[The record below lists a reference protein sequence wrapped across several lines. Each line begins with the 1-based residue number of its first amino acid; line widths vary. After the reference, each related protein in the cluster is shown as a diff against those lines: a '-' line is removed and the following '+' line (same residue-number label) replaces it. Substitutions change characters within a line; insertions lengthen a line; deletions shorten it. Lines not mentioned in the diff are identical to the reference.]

1 MNVELHSHTHY
12 SQSKAIRHEGLNSPK
27 EMVEYAKKIGLGAIA
42 ITDHNM
48 IKGSV
53 EAKKFSK
60 KYGIVILKG
69 EEVTTEKGHI
79 LAIGINEEIKPKLS
93 VIETIE
99 LIHEQ
104 GGIAIA
110 SHPFDIRNKGIG
122 IDAKKCDAMEAFNA
136 MNLERIANWN
146 AKKFS
151 QKNSIPGVAT
161 SDAHCKEML
170 GYGITRVNACD
181 EDSIIKE
188 IKKGR
193 IKSKGRYLPAKLV
206 TDWTVTRLKISY
218 SDVIDYMNENYSWPK
233 RTVAKKMLSL
243 VEQSPGNIDYLFKV
257 MAYISMGGVIIYS
270 ASRELFGD

>member
-79 LAIGINEEIKPKLS
+79 LAIGINEE
-93 VIETIE
+93 
-99 LIHEQ
+99 
-104 GGIAIA
+104 
-110 SHPFDIRNKGIG
+110 
-122 IDAKKCDAMEAFNA
+122 KCDAMEAFNA

-188 IKKGR
+188 IK
-193 IKSKGRYLPAKLV
+193 
-206 TDWTVTRLKISY
+206 
-218 SDVIDYMNENYSWPK
+218 
-233 RTVAKKMLSL
+233 
-243 VEQSPGNIDYLFKV
+243 
-257 MAYISMGGVIIYS
+257 
-270 ASRELFGD
+270 